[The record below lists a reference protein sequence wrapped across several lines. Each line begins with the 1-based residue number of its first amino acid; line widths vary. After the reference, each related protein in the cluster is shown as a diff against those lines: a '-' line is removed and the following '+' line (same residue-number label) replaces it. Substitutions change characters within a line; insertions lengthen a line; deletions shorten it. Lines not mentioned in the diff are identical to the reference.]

1 MVPGPPCPPG
11 VDMARLTIEPLV
23 GADFFLVLGEQG
35 DQVRIRLSG
44 SVDMDAVPAFDPFLR
59 RLHAEVLRER
69 FRLVVFDMNGLDF
82 MSSSPLQCLV
92 AYIHLVNKLS
102 SDLRYGVRFLRNPK
116 LHWQRRSLEALYRFA
131 PDVVSIETPAPE
143 PVA

>member
-1 MVPGPPCPPG
+1 
-11 VDMARLTIEPLV
+11 MARLTIEPLI
-23 GADFFLVLGEQG
+23 GPEFFLVLGEQG
-35 DQVRIRLSG
+35 DQVRLRLSG
-44 SVDMDAVPAFDPFLR
+44 SVDMDAVPALDPFLR

-69 FRLVVFDMNGLDF
+69 FRLVVFDLTGLHF

-92 AYIHLVNKLS
+92 AFINLINKLDA
-102 SDLRYGVRFLRNPK
+102 DLRYGVRFLSNPK

-131 PDVVSIETPAPE
+131 PDVVSIETTAPE

>member
-1 MVPGPPCPPG
+1 
-11 VDMARLTIEPLV
+11 MARLTIEPLV
-23 GADFFLVLGEQG
+23 GPEFFLVLGEQG

-44 SVDMDAVPAFDPFLR
+44 SVDMDAVPALDPFLR

-69 FRLVVFDMNGLDF
+69 FRLVVIDMSGLHF

-92 AYIHLVNKLS
+92 AYINLVNKLG
-102 SDLRYGVRFLRNPK
+102 SDLRYGVRFLSNPR

-131 PDVVSIETPAPE
+131 PEVVSIEVTASEPA
-143 PVA
+143 A